1 MSAEET
7 RKLVELYFD
16 NELER
21 GRESLLFS
29 ILAVDEEAREYFRQ
43 LNIIH
48 AAVKETTDNF
58 PPDLEERIFHS
69 IETKSVTSRI
79 FRGNFFLNAASL
91 GIAALMLIISSFL
104 FFEMRDYRSKVE
116 VVSEQ
121 VREQSQTIE
130 LIINNSLPPAEVR
143 SRRVNEII
151 VNANL

>member
-1 MSAEET
+1 MSTEDT

-48 AAVKETTDNF
+48 SAVKETTDDF
-58 PPDLEERIFHS
+58 PSGLEERIFHS
-69 IETKSVTSRI
+69 IETKTAGRRI
-79 FRGNFFLNAASL
+79 FKGNFFINAASL